1 MDRRM
6 RHRTG
11 GSAMGRAAG
20 QKGAALRQQGALRR
34 ALLVGA
40 PAAALLSRPVIA
52 AAEIAGYVEEVRGQV
67 TAELAAQRRVLVPR
81 GDIFLGDDVA
91 SAEHSRAELQLG
103 HDTSLRLGAN
113 ARVRIDRFIVN
124 AGGVL
129 TLEDGPLLL
138 DKAPGTGGALFIRGQ
153 FGLIAIRGTR
163 NLRRAQQRRDRHL
176 CRAWPD
182 RCHLRRQEHRAA
194 DWRRHQPG
202 GTWSSSDRTGALG
215 RRPHPRCAR
224 QRELRLGRGVADGKP
239 PPPNRARRR
248 HRCGRTGHNGDHT
261 PACAIASGDA

>member
-1 MDRRM
+1 
-6 RHRTG
+6 
-11 GSAMGRAAG
+11 MGRAAG

-34 ALLVGA
+34 ALLIGA
-40 PAAALLSRPVIA
+40 PAAVLLSRPVIA
-52 AAEIAGYVEEVRGQV
+52 AAKIAGYVEEVRGQV

-91 SAEHSRAELQLG
+91 SAERSRAELPLG

-138 DKAPGTGGALFIRGQ
+138 DKALGTGGALYIRGQ

-163 NLRRAQQRRDRHL
+163 GWVGPSNGVIGVFVVHGLIEVTSGGKSVVLQAGEGTNLVAPGAPPTAPARWGEGRI
-176 CRAWPD
+176 
-182 RCHLRRQEHRAA
+182 RAA
-194 DWRRHQPG
+194 
-202 GTWSSSDRTGALG
+202 L
-215 RRPHPRCAR
+215 
-224 QRELRLGRGVADGKP
+224 
-239 PPPNRARRR
+239 
-248 HRCGRTGHNGDHT
+248 
-261 PACAIASGDA
+261 ASVS